1 MRPEAFDAD
10 IARDIASAMKAMDG
24 ALMPILHALMDRFG
38 HVPPEAVPV
47 LADVLNLSRAEIH
60 GVVSFYHDF
69 RDAPAGRHVVKVCR
83 AEACQAVGGRATEA
97 RAQTRLKT
105 AFGATSADRR
115 YTLEPI
121 YCFGNCACGP
131 SVMIDG
137 KLHARV
143 SPERFDKLI
152 EAAERA

>member
-1 MRPEAFDAD
+1 MRPEVFDAD
-10 IARDIASAMKAMDG
+10 IARDIASTMKAMDG
-24 ALMPILHALMDRFG
+24 ALMPILHALMERFG

-47 LADVLNLSRAEIH
+47 LADVLNLSRAEVH
-60 GVVSFYHDF
+60 GVISFYHDF
-69 RDAPAGRHVVKVCR
+69 RSTPAGRHVVRVCR

-97 RAQTRLKT
+97 RAATRLKA
-105 AFGATSADRR
+105 AFGETSADRR
-115 YTLEPI
+115 YTLEPV

-143 SPERFDKLI
+143 SPERFDQLI
-152 EAAERA
+152 DAAERA